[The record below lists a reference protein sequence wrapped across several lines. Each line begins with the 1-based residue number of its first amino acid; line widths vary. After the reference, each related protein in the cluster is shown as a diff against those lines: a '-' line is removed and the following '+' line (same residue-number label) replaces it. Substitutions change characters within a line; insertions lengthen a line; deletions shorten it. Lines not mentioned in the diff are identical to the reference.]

1 MKIIKLKLA
10 PPSKIL
16 SQKGMSILEVLIG
29 IVILSFLMLGVYSI
43 VDNSTGTKEKI
54 VREDREFMQAQ
65 AALYRLETDFS
76 YFYSPLFSSTYNTT
90 SKDDSA
96 NKNASRSLGDRFKN
110 FTKSGQPIPSI
121 DLTKESISFMT
132 AGHQRKYEDSKEAKF
147 AWVKY
152 QLVSDTNGTF
162 KIQRLLS
169 AENPFGAYYDWD
181 KIRPITLLR
190 GIKSWDLDFWSEKLG
205 KYTDNLDDLDIK
217 DAPRSLRV
225 SITGIDATQ
234 NEYTLSRIIRVL
246 WPYYNSEKDEIEMK
260 KTDTQNAGNFST
272 DVEEN
277 ETGNPGAG
285 DAP

>member
-1 MKIIKLKLA
+1 
-10 PPSKIL
+10 
-16 SQKGMSILEVLIG
+16 MSILEVLIG